1 MFEKDR
7 ISNYRKCQGEDDTK
21 IKSKLTYGDD
31 WENNN
36 SPEIIRPKL
45 AIPQN
50 DDEHSSTIKCSTGHQ
65 KMRNPKLHPKKPGA
79 HRQHRPVRKIN
90 ADI

>member
-21 IKSKLTYGDD
+21 TKSKLTYGDG

-36 SPEIIRPKL
+36 SPVINRPKIVIL
-45 AIPQN
+45 PN
-50 DDEHSSTIKCSTGHQ
+50 DQHSSSIKCSTGHQ
-65 KMRNPKLHPKKPGA
+65 KMRHPKLHRKYRVALRQHHPGA
-79 HRQHRPVRKIN
+79 EIN
-90 ADI
+90 ANL